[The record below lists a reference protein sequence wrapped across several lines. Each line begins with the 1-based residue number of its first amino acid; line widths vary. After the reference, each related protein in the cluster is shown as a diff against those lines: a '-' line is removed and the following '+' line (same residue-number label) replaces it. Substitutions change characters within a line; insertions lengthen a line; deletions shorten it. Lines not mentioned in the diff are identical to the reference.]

1 MTLRTIPPWSSPL
14 IEQACKRSKK
24 RLSIFLDLSSGQQ
37 YTFFYSTNTSHAW
50 NEFKEE
56 GSQGA
61 HEGAALFRS
70 LTGSCPGLP
79 GHGSTCRVD
88 RVLPGYCPGQSFIK
102 PEPVQPPGRP
112 ARPGRV

>member
-1 MTLRTIPPWSSPL
+1 MTLRSIPPWSSPL

-70 LTGSCPGLP
+70 LTGYRPGLP
-79 GHGSTCRVD
+79 GSWID
-88 RVLPGYCPGQSFIK
+88 L
-102 PEPVQPPGRP
+102 PGRP
-112 ARPGRV
+112 GFAGLLSWPVFY